1 MANSIDILIN
11 ARDKASGVMDKVEGR
26 AKKLS
31 GSLKRMRLPLMALA
45 GGLAAVGTAS
55 VMAASDLE
63 ESINMSNEVFKE
75 SSGVIK
81 KWAEENALG
90 FGISNKN
97 AFEYAGNLGGI
108 MKASGFVAEE
118 AAHMSIQMMELA
130 GDMASFKNIRVE
142 DALLKIQAGLTG
154 ETEPLKRVGVL
165 MNEAIIKERAYKMG
179 LELTNGK
186 LTESQKVQARFAE
199 IMSQTV
205 DMQGDAARTSDTFA
219 GALREF
225 KAASANAAAEMGK
238 ELLPAMTGVMNVV
251 RDATIG
257 FSKLPDPMKKGAVA
271 AGVILAAIALLGL
284 AIPPLVAG
292 FGALGV
298 AATLA
303 LGPLGLL
310 ALALAAVG
318 VAAFT
323 VFDQARSATNE
334 FERLRAEAEEL
345 GIEGARTIKNYDVL
359 AMKVQNVKLAQD
371 KLNRSVAEHKELADD
386 ILATTGGIG
395 FVMEK
400 NNKQA
405 RLFSDNLEAHVE
417 LAEEF
422 KRVKQQTRE
431 AEEAA
436 ERSKIAG
443 PSLGLARRR
452 DPQADKWKKGGAA
465 ATWWEAARGKPG
477 GPTAEEQAIFE
488 QGTKFPVGDFGAPD
502 ASWQDP
508 ETGMWN
514 RVSIDPKT
522 GQTKVYRQENAV
534 EVTSVL
540 DGVQVGTSMGDNVAK
555 DQANK
560 SG

>member
-11 ARDKASGVMDKVEGR
+11 ARDKASGVMNKVEGR
-26 AKKLS
+26 AKRLS
-31 GSLKRMRLPLMALA
+31 GTLSKMRLPLMAVA
-45 GGLAAVGTAS
+45 GGL
-55 VMAASDLE
+55 
-63 ESINMSNEVFKE
+63 
-75 SSGVIK
+75 
-81 KWAEENALG
+81 ALG

-257 FSKLPDPMKKGAVA
+257 FSKMPDPMKKGAVA

-371 KLNRSVAEHKELADD
+371 KLNRSVAEHNELAEN

-395 FVMEK
+395 FAMER

-436 ERSKIAG
+436 ERGKAG
-443 PSLGLARRR
+443 PSLGLAKTG
-452 DPQADKWKKGGAA
+452 DPQADLWAKGGAA
-465 ATWWEAARGKPG
+465 ATWWEGARGSTKG
-477 GPTAEEQAIFE
+477 GKGPFGSATEAERKIFE
-488 QGTKFPVGDFGAPD
+488 EATPFPVGMFEDMKREGPI
-502 ASWQDP
+502 SLP
-508 ETGMWN
+508 PG
-514 RVSIDPKT
+514 IDPKT
-522 GQTKVYRQENAV
+522 GVSIDAPTGDVYVNMNGRSVDAAAGEGISGEQQTR
-534 EVTSVL
+534 
-540 DGVQVGTSMGDNVAK
+540 
-555 DQANK
+555 